1 MKKGTGELTDEE
13 AMSSYGTPLGVK
25 KVIPVE
31 CVSCEKHVPGCV
43 EDTSS
48 FAAYVEY
55 LKCVKD
61 AKRAN

>member
-1 MKKGTGELTDEE
+1 
-13 AMSSYGTPLGVK
+13 MSSYGTPLGVK